1 VGDGLVFWLAA
12 KKVYEACRKLGL
24 CRSQRDFSRRLLGR
38 GQQHLRLVTN
48 RRGCVSQ
55 KTTEVLKKRLASA
68 AYGGPLDS
76 PSSRGE
82 ILAEIDRAAEMA
94 RWLRLRD

>member
-1 VGDGLVFWLAA
+1 MFWTAGQ
-12 KKVYEACRKLGL
+12 KIYEACRSLGL
-24 CRSQRDFSRRLLGR
+24 CRSQRAFSRDLLGR
-38 GQQHLRLVTN
+38 GPHYLRLVTN
-48 RRGCVSQ
+48 RRGFVSE

-94 RWLRLRD
+94 RWLRRA

>member
-1 VGDGLVFWLAA
+1 MFWTGA
-12 KKVYEACRKLGL
+12 KKVYEECRKLGL
-24 CRSQRDFSRRLLGR
+24 CRSQRAFSRDLLGR
-38 GQQHLRLVTN
+38 GPHYLRLVTN
-48 RRGCVSQ
+48 RRGFVSE

-94 RWLRLRD
+94 RWLRRA

>member
-1 VGDGLVFWLAA
+1 MFWTGA
-12 KKVYEACRKLGL
+12 KKVYEACQQAGL
-24 CRSQRDFSRRLLGR
+24 CRSQRAFSRDLLGR
-38 GQQHLRLVTN
+38 GPHYLRLVTN
-48 RRGCVSQ
+48 RRGFVSE

-94 RWLRLRD
+94 RWLRRA